1 MRRLTTMLREVRWSD
16 RARRLARWQN
26 PLVASP
32 GAPFE
37 TVAALDALGPSLM
50 PRTSRLAG
58 MANAM
63 AVPGEFGSFGHDYR
77 ADMVRFVQDAYRFP
91 AASEQQLDRIEQM
104 LVSLELDRAERIKA
118 QRAHLAPPAPAH
130 RDAGMDAVAGVP
142 LRTRRT
148 RGARWLRRR
157 RAEVLP
163 P

>member
-77 ADMVRFVQDAYRFP
+77 ADTVRFVQDAYQLP
-91 AASEQQLDRIEQM
+91 AATEQQLARIEQT
-104 LVSLELDRAERIKA
+104 LASLELERAQRIKA
-118 QRAHLAPPAPAH
+118 QRAHLAPPPPAH
-130 RDAGMDAVAGVP
+130 RTTDHATLAGVP

-148 RGARWLRRR
+148 PGARWLKRR
-157 RAEVLP
+157 RAAVVP